1 MAEYISLVTMQI
13 SDINNGIMVTTGNI
27 SILRKYALKHLG
39 VKNDDV
45 YNLLSNGTESFTSHT

>member
-39 VKNDDV
+39 VKNDYV
-45 YNLLSNGTESFTSHT
+45 YNLLSNGSESFTSHT

>member
-1 MAEYISLVTMQI
+1 MADYISLVTMQI

-45 YNLLSNGTESFTSHT
+45 YNLLSNGSESFTSHT

>member
-1 MAEYISLVTMQI
+1 MQI

>member
-45 YNLLSNGTESFTSHT
+45 YNLLSNGSESFTSHT